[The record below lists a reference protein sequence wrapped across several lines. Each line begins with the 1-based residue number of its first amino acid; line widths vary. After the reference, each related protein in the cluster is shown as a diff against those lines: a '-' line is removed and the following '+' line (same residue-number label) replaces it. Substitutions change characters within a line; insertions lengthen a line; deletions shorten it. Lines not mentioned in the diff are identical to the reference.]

1 MTPHLFSILYLNLV
15 ASGCSNFQTKS
26 LSMLICKVLVYDGK
40 TVVWYLKYGVR
51 IIGSI
56 TCGACL
62 KDKMYCNN
70 PQTEEDM
77 RINI

>member
-1 MTPHLFSILYLNLV
+1 
-15 ASGCSNFQTKS
+15 
-26 LSMLICKVLVYDGK
+26 MLICKVLVYDGK